1 MIVLNLLIGPI
12 ASLVSDVIR
21 RILPAEKMPE
31 ADRTKLEAEIQLAV
45 MQQDWSR
52 FEKEIEEKAR
62 VIVSETTGQ
71 SWLQRNWRPI
81 LMLTFTYIIAHNYIL
96 APIIR
101 MFSFGADMPVLEI
114 PPDMWD
120 LLKLGIGGYIV
131 GRSAEKV
138 VKEWRANDRNP

>member
-1 MIVLNLLIGPI
+1 MLNLLIGPLAAI
-12 ASLVSDVIR
+12 VSDVIK
-21 RILPAEKMPE
+21 RILPAEKMSE
-31 ADRTKLEAEIQLAV
+31 EDRTKLEAEIQLAV

-52 FEKEIEEKAR
+52 FEKEIEEKAK

-81 LMLTFTYIIAHNYIL
+81 LMLTFTYIIAHNYII
-96 APIIR
+96 APIVK
-101 MFSFGADMPVLEI
+101 MFFPQMISLEI

-120 LLKLGIGGYIV
+120 LLKLGIGGYIM

-138 VKEWRANDRNP
+138 VKEWRAK